1 MLAPATS
8 KLPIPV
14 RSSKSP
20 ARQVNFDS
28 AAIVPPTWLA
38 RFAAAAIVLTDGRC
52 RVAMFCLYLGHI
64 ADRCLGGVRRKN
76 PFQKVEQKVARR
88 PRRRRGATSIPE
100 QTMATNLPAV
110 GQRQKH
116 SMLLAQ
122 WQMAPF
128 GGEASIFHHCWGGV
142 QYLLGTMR
150 IFLERVR

>member
-8 KLPIPV
+8 KLPMLV
-14 RSSKSP
+14 RTSKLPTS
-20 ARQVNFDS
+20 QVNFDS

-38 RFAAAAIVLTDGRC
+38 RSAAAAIVLTDGRC
-52 RVAMFCLYLGHI
+52 PVARHI
-64 ADRCLGGVRRKN
+64 GDRCPGGVRRKN

-88 PRRRRGATSIPE
+88 PLRRRGATSIPE

-110 GQRQKH
+110 AQRQKH

-122 WQMAPF
+122 WQTAPF
-128 GGEASIFHHCWGGV
+128 GGEASTFRRSWGGV
-142 QYLLGTMR
+142 QYLPGTMH